1 MLRVRVFAK
10 ETFYKKEGF
19 CAKGVFTDKTVVA
32 KFMPMLVFVNFKVS
46 S

>member
-1 MLRVRVFAK
+1 MFFAK
-10 ETFYKKEGF
+10 ETFYKNEGF
-19 CAKGVFTDKTVVA
+19 ALRVFFTHKTVVA